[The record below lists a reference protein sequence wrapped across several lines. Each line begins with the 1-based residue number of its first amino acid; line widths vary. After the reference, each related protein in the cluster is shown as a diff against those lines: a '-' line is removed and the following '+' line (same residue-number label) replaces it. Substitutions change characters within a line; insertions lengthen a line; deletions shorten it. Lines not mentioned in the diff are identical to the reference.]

1 MRCLNIAN
9 ATIPLSYLPIY
20 SESIMTRLAD
30 IINHP
35 YYSLMKKKGALEPEQ
50 TQYRMRYLLGDDVI
64 PVEKY
69 FMATSPEQALEM
81 FAYSCR
87 SFSNPPKLLDFG
99 KWNRWTNEWTYEITK
114 ESAQEK
120 FESLSK
126 SSGDEQAK
134 TDQPENPANVQ
145 KKKLLLKELEKYED
159 LYNDPYF
166 YVRGKPNPKYGQE
179 INRIKKVLAK

>member
-1 MRCLNIAN
+1 
-9 ATIPLSYLPIY
+9 
-20 SESIMTRLAD
+20 
-30 IINHP
+30 
-35 YYSLMKKKGALEPEQ
+35 MKKKGALEPEQ
-50 TQYRMRYLLGDDVI
+50 TQYRIRYLLGEDVI

-81 FAYSCR
+81 FGYSCR
-87 SFSNPPKLLDFG
+87 NFPNTPELLDFG
-99 KWNRWTNEWTYEITK
+99 KWNRWSNEWIDEITK

-120 FESLSK
+120 LQSLLK
-126 SSGDEQAK
+126 STGDEQPKADK
-134 TDQPENPANVQ
+134 PESPAEIQ

-179 INRIKKVLAK
+179 IDRIKKALAK

>member
-1 MRCLNIAN
+1 
-9 ATIPLSYLPIY
+9 
-20 SESIMTRLAD
+20 
-30 IINHP
+30 
-35 YYSLMKKKGALEPEQ
+35 MKKKRSAEAEQ
-50 TQYRMRYLLGDDVI
+50 TQYRIRYLLGDDVI

-87 SFSNPPKLLDFG
+87 SFPNAPELLDFG
-99 KWNRWTNEWTYEITK
+99 KWNRWSNEWADESTK

-120 FESLSK
+120 LQTLLK
-126 SSGDEQAK
+126 STGDKQPK
-134 TDQPENPANVQ
+134 VDQPENPAEIQ

-166 YVRGKPNPKYGQE
+166 YLRGKPNPKYGQE
-179 INRIKKVLAK
+179 IDRIKKALAK